1 MSHAGIQLGEGT
13 RAHLVEVVVDFGGGL
28 VDSSDDDEVL
38 LAGELG
44 DESHDV
50 GRCRC
55 IEAAAWVT
63 TKIQQG
69 LAGLQDWRALVV
81 QRRRVRIQ
89 RMGKIGVVAPTWWA
103 RPG

>member
-28 VDSSDDDEVL
+28 VDGSDDDEVL

-69 LAGLQDWRALVV
+69 FVGLQPGYSEDGKDWC
-81 QRRRVRIQ
+81 
-89 RMGKIGVVAPTWWA
+89 GGTWWA

>member
-1 MSHAGIQLGEGT
+1 M
-13 RAHLVEVVVDFGGGL
+13 
-28 VDSSDDDEVL
+28 DSSDDDEVL